1 MLDTVIGMGSTA
13 EGCRE
18 EAGLWH
24 AVDHP
29 GQLVDL
35 TKELV
40 WWGFNDPETA
50 SPTYWS
56 DQERAALEKAGVALE
71 ASHSLRSREAFA
83 WQNGLQKA
91 TRRLIGLYI
100 ARLDGEE
107 AYHHPLW
114 DTIMNAASRANES
127 ASEDAVHACLVKACS
142 DFDHQEN
149 WTFAGRKQTL
159 NKVPKRLDTPITPK
173 HSVPPSVIKTPDRLS
188 YSQMSTLIGCPL
200 KWALD
205 YFAGLKLPES
215 QVIPTG
221 NQMIGSLCH
230 RIIQELYDNGRPWD
244 AEAAGIQAGILFD
257 RLLPAMAS
265 ELLLEGN
272 TVEKQRYRGS
282 ICAAVRLLTEAIN
295 RRHLKVEKTEV
306 PLSATVEGIPF
317 IGFADLLLRDA
328 AGHAYVLDLKWSS
341 SSKYRRQEIE
351 EGTALQLATYA
362 WMLRS
367 AEQAEQIHTG
377 YFMLA
382 QGQLISDSPL
392 LSDEVINAPCSLE
405 EVWNR
410 GVGSLK
416 SACNQLAD
424 GLLEA
429 RGVKELLLARENDLD
444 EEKIRE
450 KITAEYQASGLLYQR
465 PPCNFCDFGYL
476 CGRSGGVR

>member
-1 MLDTVIGMGSTA
+1 
-13 EGCRE
+13 
-18 EAGLWH
+18 
-24 AVDHP
+24 
-29 GQLVDL
+29 
-35 TKELV
+35 
-40 WWGFNDPETA
+40 
-50 SPTYWS
+50 
-56 DQERAALEKAGVALE
+56 
-71 ASHSLRSREAFA
+71 
-83 WQNGLQKA
+83 
-91 TRRLIGLYI
+91 
-100 ARLDGEE
+100 
-107 AYHHPLW
+107 
-114 DTIMNAASRANES
+114 
-127 ASEDAVHACLVKACS
+127 
-142 DFDHQEN
+142 
-149 WTFAGRKQTL
+149 
-159 NKVPKRLDTPITPK
+159 PITSS
-173 HSVPPSVIKTPDRLS
+173 HSVPQSAIRNPDRLS

-200 KWALD
+200 KWALQ
-205 YFAGLKLPES
+205 YFAELKLPES

-230 RIIQELYDNGRPWD
+230 RIIQALYDNGRQWNAED
-244 AEAAGIQAGILFD
+244 AGVEASILFD
-257 RLLPAMAS
+257 RLLPALAS

-272 TVEKQRYRGS
+272 TVEKQRYRDA
-282 ICAAVRLLTEAIN
+282 ICTAVRLLTEAIN

-306 PLSATVEGIPF
+306 PLTATIDSIPF

-328 AGHAYVLDLKWSS
+328 AGNVYVLDLKWSS

-410 GVGSLK
+410 GVTSLK
-416 SACNQLAD
+416 SACRQMSD

-429 RGVKELLLARENDLD
+429 RGVKELLLSKENDLS
-444 EEKIRE
+444 EEKTRE
-450 KITAEYQASGLLYQR
+450 KIAAEYWDNGMLYQR
-465 PPCNFCDFGYL
+465 PPCNFCDFGHL